1 MSKKW
6 HLSLFFAFLGM
17 FYEAQVDKTA
27 CAISEKKC
35 VTSSLSWRNLGV
47 LHKEIT

>member
-6 HLSLFFAFLGM
+6 HLPLFFAFWGT

>member
-6 HLSLFFAFLGM
+6 HLSLFFAFWGA
-17 FYEAQVDKTA
+17 FHEAQVDKTA
-27 CAISEKKC
+27 CAIRKKKC

-47 LHKEIT
+47 